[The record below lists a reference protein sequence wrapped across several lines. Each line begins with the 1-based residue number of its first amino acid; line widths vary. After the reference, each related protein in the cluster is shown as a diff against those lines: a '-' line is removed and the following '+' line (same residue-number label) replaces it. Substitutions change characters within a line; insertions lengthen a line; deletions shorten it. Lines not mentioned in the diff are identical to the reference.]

1 MIENEFERLSHSVW
15 DCKFHIVFIPKYRQK
30 RIYGEIK
37 RDLRELFHKLCHQKE
52 CRIITCFL
60 MKDHVHMLI
69 KIPPKYSV
77 SHVVG
82 FLKGKTALYAA
93 QRFGRRRKYR
103 GYHFWARGYFVSTVG
118 LNEEVVRQYI
128 ENQEKQDKK
137 IDQLN
142 LFAGEY

>member
-1 MIENEFERLSHSVW
+1 MNENEYERLSHSVW

-30 RIYGEIK
+30 KLYGELK
-37 RDLRELFHKLCHQKE
+37 KDLREQFHKLSFQKE
-52 CRIITCFL
+52 CRIVEGYL

-77 SHVVG
+77 SHIVG
-82 FLKGKTALYAA
+82 FLKGKTALYVA
-93 QRFGRRRKYR
+93 QRYGRRRKYR

-118 LNEEVVRQYI
+118 LNEEVVRRYI
-128 ENQEKQDKK
+128 QNQEKEDKK

-142 LFAGEY
+142 LFEVN